1 MVKCALEVAD
11 GDVLFERT
19 NLNTVHS
26 SHESN
31 SKESLST
38 CDVVYIRLRILKKS
52 SLHVKKIAIALKSFY
67 VLLEPVLY
75 ISWRLSRHFSCRL
88 IIDPSSFGRNQV
100 LVHCLCV
107 SLKAPNYGWDFPLN
121 LESTL
126 AGNKA

>member
-52 SLHVKKIAIALKSFY
+52 SLHVEKVAIALKLF
-67 VLLEPVLY
+67 
-75 ISWRLSRHFSCRL
+75 
-88 IIDPSSFGRNQV
+88 
-100 LVHCLCV
+100 
-107 SLKAPNYGWDFPLN
+107 
-121 LESTL
+121 
-126 AGNKA
+126 